1 MYNDI
6 KEKLKA
12 RSAMDVLRA
21 LDVEFDSELA
31 YWLYVIE
38 CSIERHYK
46 LSVKEKK
53 IFGLITVKPYKKKY
67 SRERMAEN
75 LTIKE
80 IEDLH
85 WLILELEGVDVEKE
99 RENVK
104 KLRETKVELQ
114 EKALEG
120 IKKKILN
127 MKVQKIS

>member
-38 CSIERHYK
+38 CSIERYYK
-46 LSVKEKK
+46 LSGKEKK
-53 IFGLITVKPYKKKY
+53 FFGLITVKPYKKKY

-127 MKVQKIS
+127 MEVQKIS